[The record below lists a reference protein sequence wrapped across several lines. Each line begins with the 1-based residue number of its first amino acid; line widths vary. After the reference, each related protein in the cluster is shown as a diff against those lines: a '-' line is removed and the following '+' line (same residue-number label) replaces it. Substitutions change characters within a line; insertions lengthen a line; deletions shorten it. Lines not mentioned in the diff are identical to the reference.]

1 MKQLRNLFSQ
11 WKHCIGLLLLIWG
24 AWFFSRLF
32 ADLSQINAQVNY
44 ALATVAS
51 LFAVVIG
58 YLFKDK

>member
-1 MKQLRNLFSQ
+1 MKQLKTFFSQ
-11 WKHCIGLLLLIWG
+11 WKHAIGLLLLIWG

-32 ADLSQINAQVNY
+32 ADLSQINTEVNI

>member
-1 MKQLRNLFSQ
+1 MKRIRTFFGQ
-11 WKHCIGLLLLIWG
+11 WMHIIGILLLVWG

-32 ADLSQINAQVNY
+32 ADLSQINTEVNI

-58 YLFKDK
+58 VLFKEK